1 MSTLKRKNANGV
13 WEYIQLTGQDISQ
26 LTSQLAQSTKK
37 VNGFIN
43 IAEYGA
49 IGDGIT
55 SDQTSIVN
63 AITDA
68 LSKGY
73 AINWGWDNKTYLTTD
88 NIPNFHKVKHIG
100 NAIIKRGSDL
110 FYLSPT
116 GTQRNKIYAATSGA
130 SNTFDGLSASQPVAK
145 LQTAFDW
152 ITNYSPILTGYW
164 EIVLSAGTFVNRAS
178 LKAGLLSEN
187 PIEISGVDVG
197 GHPNVPT
204 TILSEGVG
212 AGAVGI
218 FITDGSRMIVRNI
231 KLTGFNGTSSSAG
244 IKAANGSELTTSNVH
259 TDSCYWGL
267 SGENRS
273 MLIVPDGI
281 HSNHGTVNG
290 GTGTGAA
297 IRTLQLTRHGIGI
310 QNNGN
315 QTNTVLFKNCYTAM
329 LAQESSTG
337 HCDWATVQDCTYGL
351 VTRVNAR
358 INCDGT
364 SFKRNGVDLRAEAN
378 AHIYVSGNVVFA
390 PAGVDESA
398 NKIMTGG
405 GGSIS
410 SVDVIVGLEMQ
421 YSTTDKVIDRALKN
435 QTIATTTATNFYTAT
450 LKTPLWRNTP
460 TSTSPMK
467 KLFVRIF
474 GVLNGT
480 TGTKTINFKLGGIV
494 LPIAFTATDTGPF
507 TAEGYIFMTAQTAQT
522 LFFRGNA
529 GSTAKV
535 SRTTNTLV
543 LTSNVDVA
551 LEALVANTS
560 DSVVIDVVEFGYT
573 G

>member
-1 MSTLKRKNANGV
+1 
-13 WEYIQLTGQDISQ
+13 
-26 LTSQLAQSTKK
+26 LA
-37 VNGFIN
+37 
-43 IAEYGA
+43 
-49 IGDGIT
+49 
-55 SDQTSIVN
+55 
-63 AITDA
+63 
-68 LSKGY
+68 
-73 AINWGWDNKTYLTTD
+73 
-88 NIPNFHKVKHIG
+88 
-100 NAIIKRGSDL
+100 
-110 FYLSPT
+110 
-116 GTQRNKIYAATSGA
+116 
-130 SNTFDGLSASQPVAK
+130 
-145 LQTAFDW
+145 
-152 ITNYSPILTGYW
+152 
-164 EIVLSAGTFVNRAS
+164 AGTYASRAS

-187 PIEISGVDVG
+187 PIEVNGPNVG

-204 TILSEGVG
+204 AIISEGVG
-212 AGAVGI
+212 ASAVGI
-218 FITDGSRMIVRNI
+218 FITDGSKLKVTNV
-231 KLTGFNGTSSSAG
+231 KLTGFNGTSSSAA

-273 MLIVPDGI
+273 MLVVPDGV
-281 HSNHGTVNG
+281 HSNHGVING

-297 IRTLQLTRHGIGI
+297 IRTLQLTRHAIGI

-315 QTNTVLFKNCYTAM
+315 QTTTALFKNCYTAM

-351 VTRVNAR
+351 VTRVNSR

-398 NKIMTGG
+398 NKIMTGSG
-405 GGSIS
+405 GNIS
-410 SVDVIVGLEMQ
+410 SVDVITGLEMQ

-435 QTIATTTATNFYTAT
+435 QTIATTSATNFYTAT

-460 TSTSPMK
+460 TVTSPMK

-474 GVLNGT
+474 GTINGT
-480 TGTKTINFKLGGIV
+480 TNTKTINFKLGGIV
-494 LPIAFTATDTGPF
+494 LPITFTAGETGPF
-507 TAEGYIFMTAQTAQT
+507 TAEGYIFLTAQTAQT
-522 LFFRGNA
+522 MFFRGNA
-529 GSTAKV
+529 GSSAKV

-543 LTSNVDVA
+543 LTTNVDVA
-551 LEALVANTS
+551 LEALVANAA
-560 DSVVIDVVEFGYT
+560 DSVVIDIVEFGYT